1 MRGRRAFVAAPRGR
15 TARSVHRNRKS
26 CGINELGV
34 GCPGYPHPCQ
44 HKLWTRRAPSRDHST
59 GAAPA
64 ASLAIQSRNSVIAG
78 VSGFDFSDV
87 SQ

>member
-1 MRGRRAFVAAPRGR
+1 MRGRCAFVAAPRG
-15 TARSVHRNRKS
+15 AS
-26 CGINELGV
+26 CPIRASRPEIVRDQWVRGRVPRISTSLPTQTV
-34 GCPGYPHPCQ
+34 D
-44 HKLWTRRAPSRDHST
+44 KRAPPRDHST
-59 GAAPA
+59 GTAPA